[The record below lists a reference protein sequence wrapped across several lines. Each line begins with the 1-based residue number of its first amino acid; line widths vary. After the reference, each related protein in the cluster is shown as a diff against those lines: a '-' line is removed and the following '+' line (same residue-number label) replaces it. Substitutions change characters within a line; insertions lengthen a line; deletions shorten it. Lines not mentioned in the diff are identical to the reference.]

1 MKFRTIVLITVIGL
15 IGLSSCGISNRTDR
29 ILERDFPVGTPGIAV
44 GILKKGEV
52 VYSNGFGDAS
62 IEEQRPFSAQTVS
75 NLGGVSQV
83 ITAVA
88 VLQLAERGDISLSD
102 SITQYFSDVP
112 SEWEPITIQ
121 HLLDHTSGL
130 LDYYR
135 FIEEMTDNAF
145 EFLQVRIITSSGIKG
160 YNKHIYEPEQYEG
173 VDNDWVLQTL
183 IEQGAP
189 PNAPGSIYEYINSN
203 YVLLSMIVEKASG
216 ETFENFVKKNIFD
229 PIEMN
234 SSFVSRTKPSGD
246 SNIASSYRVKFDKY
260 DYFWATPETTGD
272 SNVYTT
278 VEDMLKFL
286 QAFSDNKLIK
296 AESVEQI
303 YARYD
308 KIQKRFSRGLFL
320 RYYIKEA
327 MMADHGGGA
336 GGFRAYLVMVPD
348 RDLAAISLT
357 NGSHDTLDEAT
368 EILIYN
374 AF

>member
-1 MKFRTIVLITVIGL
+1 MDFRTFVPVILAVL
-15 IGLSSCGISNRTDR
+15 IGLSACGVAGRTDR
-29 ILERDFPVGTPGIAV
+29 ILERDFPEGTPGIAV
-44 GILKKGEV
+44 GILKKGKV
-52 VYSNGFGDAS
+52 IYSNGFGNAS
-62 IEEQRPFSAQTVS
+62 IEELRPFSPQTVS

-88 VLQLAERGDISLSD
+88 VLQLAERGDISLDD
-102 SITQYFSDVP
+102 SITRYFTEAP

-121 HLLDHTSGL
+121 HLLNHTSGL

-145 EFLQVRIITSSGIKG
+145 EFLQLRIISSSGIKG
-160 YNKHIYEPEQYEG
+160 YNKHIYESEQYE
-173 VDNDWVLQTL
+173 VAENDWVLQEL
-183 IEQGAP
+183 MKRGAP
-189 PNAPGSIYEYINSN
+189 VNTPGSMYEYVNSN
-203 YVLLSMIVEKASG
+203 YVLLSMIVEKVSG

-234 SSFVSRTKPSGD
+234 SSFVSRTKPSGN
-246 SNIASSYRVKFDKY
+246 SNIASSYRVKFDEY
-260 DYFWATPETTGD
+260 DYFWATPGTVGD

-286 QAFSDNKLIK
+286 KAFSDNKLIK

-303 YARYD
+303 FARYD

-336 GGFRAYLVMVPD
+336 GGFRAYIVMVPD
-348 RDLAAISLT
+348 RDLAAIALT
-357 NGSHDTLDEAT
+357 NGSHDTLDEAI